1 METLKKMNKQIL
13 EAVNKGIQL
22 ALDDYQDI
30 DSNSSISSD
39 NDVIDAEDVIKERL
53 KLDELTVDLGLPSGT
68 RWCKYNIGVNPMF
81 LHNPKNYYGNYY
93 AWGEISSRKR
103 IFSWDNYKYA
113 KAWQNTITKY
123 STNQEFLNGDN
134 VWPDNLTILQP
145 EDDIA
150 TIKLGKRFHIP
161 TEEDFKELCENTIV
175 SYETNWGAIGLNGIV
190 HISKINN
197 NYIFFPCAGY
207 RNAEKRGEEETTR
220 IGEAGRYW
228 TSTLFTYD
236 NRDAKSYTI
245 TKKGLLTPVARRCG
259 FSIRAVYK

>member
-1 METLKKMNKQIL
+1 MKHFNKQIL
-13 EAVNKGIQL
+13 EAVNKGIKL

-30 DSNSSISSD
+30 DPNSSISSD
-39 NDVIDAEDVIKERL
+39 NDVIDAEDVIEERL

-81 LHNPKNYYGNYY
+81 LHTPKNYYGNYY

-150 TIKLGKRFHIP
+150 TIKLGKHFHIP

-175 SYETNWGAIGLNGIV
+175 SYDTNWSVIGLNGIV

-197 NYIFFPCAGY
+197 NYIFFPMAGCK
-207 RNAEKRGEEETTR
+207 NAEKRGDDEFCGRGTW
-220 IGEAGRYW
+220 GRYW
-228 TSTLFTYD
+228 TSNLFTYD
-236 NRDAKSYTI
+236 NRNARCYAISKSDYLVT
-245 TKKGLLTPVARRCG
+245 AERRCG

>member
-1 METLKKMNKQIL
+1 MKYFNKHIL
-13 EAVNKGIQL
+13 EAVNKGIKL

-30 DSNSSISSD
+30 EPNSSISQT
-39 NDVIDAEDVIKERL
+39 NDVIDAEDVIEERI
-53 KLDELTVDLGLPSGT
+53 KLDELTVDLGLPSRT

-81 LHNPKNYYGNYY
+81 LNTAKNYYGNYY

-175 SYETNWGAIGLNGIV
+175 SYETNWGPIGLNGIL
-190 HISKINN
+190 HISKINSN
-197 NYIFFPCAGY
+197 NYIFFPCAGGK
-207 RNAEKRGEEETTR
+207 NAEKRGDEEF
-220 IGEAGRYW
+220 IGRESLGRYW
-228 TSTLFTYD
+228 TSSLFTYD
-236 NRDAKSYTI
+236 NRDAKAYAIS
-245 TKKGLLTPVARRCG
+245 KKGILTPIQRRCG
-259 FSIRAVYK
+259 LSIRAVYK